1 LSNAEAAL
9 GTRSRPLRAGL
20 VGLIAA
26 LSLCLVP
33 GVADAAKGKKKGKG
47 QEISVMTRNL
57 YLGGDL
63 GPALRASN
71 VDQAIDAGGQIVNQ
85 VHATK
90 FPSVRAAL
98 LAREILKQ
106 RPDVVGLQEVAL
118 WRTGPFNLAA
128 ALNKAPVATQVDPL
142 AGDFLTELQNQL
154 AQQRKKLGKKNKGKG
169 KKGASAAAKKKKPT
183 PPKYRLAVVKDEFDF
198 ELPVNNG
205 SGGLAAANR
214 NERLTMRDAI
224 LVRKG
229 VKVRNPSSGTFN
241 ALLRVQLAG
250 FLSIDVTRGW
260 TAVNV
265 KVRGRGFNVVNTHFE
280 AFDSQAS
287 NPASNGIAYPKGG
300 IRQAQAQQLVG
311 PGGPANRKN
320 TLLIGDLNSNVPL
333 QGNQAPGDDLA
344 FQTVSGAG
352 FRSVAIKPP
361 PFSCCI
367 SDPNLT
373 VASPVGVDH
382 VVDQIMANNKKIR
395 FRKGA
400 VTSSR
405 GSGLWSSDHFGV
417 ASRLLTK

>member
-1 LSNAEAAL
+1 MSNADSAPRA
-9 GTRSRPLRAGL
+9 RSRSRRAGL

-33 GVADAAKGKKKGKG
+33 GVADAAKGKGKKKGH
-47 QEISVMTRNL
+47 ELNVMTRNI
-57 YLGGDL
+57 YLGADL
-63 GPALRASN
+63 TPALRAN
-71 VDQAIDAGGQIVNQ
+71 NIDAAIDAGGQIVNQ
-85 VHATK
+85 VHATR

-98 LAREILKQ
+98 LAKEILKQ

-118 WRTGPFNLAA
+118 WRTGPLDLNA

-142 AGDFLTELQNQL
+142 AGDFLTELSNQL
-154 AQQRKKLGKKNKGKG
+154 AQQRKKGKKKGKG
-169 KKGASAAAKKKKPT
+169 KKGASAAAKKGKPT
-183 PPKYRLAVVKDEFDF
+183 PPKYRVAVVKPEFDF

-214 NERLTMRDAI
+214 NERLTMQDAI

-229 VKVRNPSSGTFN
+229 VKVSNPTSGTFN

-250 FLSIDVTRGW
+250 FLNIDVTRGW
-260 TAVNV
+260 TAVDV
-265 KVRGRGFNVVNTHFE
+265 KARGRKFHVVNTHFE

-287 NPASNGIAYPKGG
+287 NNASNGIAYPQGG
-300 IRQAQAQQLVG
+300 IRQAQAQELVA
-311 PGGPANRKN
+311 GPANQAR
-320 TLLIGDLNSNVPL
+320 TLLIGDLNSNSPAGTGQV
-333 QGNQAPGDDLA
+333 AGDTLA
-344 FQTVSGAG
+344 FQTVQAAG

-373 VASPVGVDH
+373 VAGPVGVDH
-382 VVDQIMANNKKIR
+382 VVDHILANSKKVR
-395 FRKGA
+395 FSKGA